1 MRWDLRSLWLVSAAS
16 VWLILGAIGWL
27 RAAENTNVPTVTPA
41 VVIPFLRN
49 SPVIDGVIGYK
60 AVNWEKPSEGW
71 TAMAGTLRVPG
82 IAKHDFRLLIIAK
95 EHKL

>member
-1 MRWDLRSLWLVSAAS
+1 MRVCQDYGSGGTARLTLDTKR
-16 VWLILGAIGWL
+16 LGL
-27 RAAENTNVPTVTPA
+27 PA
-41 VVIPFLRN
+41 
-49 SPVIDGVIGYK
+49 DYK
-60 AVNWEKPSEGW
+60 ATNWEKPSEGW